1 MFQIVKLL
9 SAVMLM
15 LVSGPQS
22 QLPASETLLVDDNL
36 SPQGQQWVD
45 SVYASLTP
53 EQRVA
58 QLFVP
63 HLVISDNE
71 AGRATIRR
79 MTGELGVGGIL
90 LGKGTVDSYASLI
103 NLAQSQA
110 KVPVMVTLDGEWG
123 LSMRVSV
130 TPRFPYNIALGAITD
145 TRLLY
150 DFGNELARECRL
162 LGIQVDFAPVVDV
175 NSNPD
180 NPVIGYRSFGEDP
193 KRVAKAGVAV
203 SAGLEAGKVM
213 SVAKHFPGHGDTNV
227 ASHKAIPTIT
237 HSRSTRESV

>member
-63 HLVISDNE
+63 HLVIS
-71 AGRATIRR
+71 
-79 MTGELGVGGIL
+79 
-90 LGKGTVDSYASLI
+90 
-103 NLAQSQA
+103 
-110 KVPVMVTLDGEWG
+110 
-123 LSMRVSV
+123 
-130 TPRFPYNIALGAITD
+130 YN
-145 TRLLY
+145 
-150 DFGNELARECRL
+150 
-162 LGIQVDFAPVVDV
+162 
-175 NSNPD
+175 
-180 NPVIGYRSFGEDP
+180 
-193 KRVAKAGVAV
+193 
-203 SAGLEAGKVM
+203 
-213 SVAKHFPGHGDTNV
+213 
-227 ASHKAIPTIT
+227 
-237 HSRSTRESV
+237 